1 MINCLLFLYKLWFCF
16 FLTRCC
22 NFLFWASHFT
32 LPRVFSSPNSHLY
45 QKKKSPNSH
54 PTKTKQT
61 NTLSQFSLC
70 RSHTLNRSSST
81 KCQLGSSTENDRS
94 LSQIPI
100 PTFENIIFG
109 FDRRYCSVLLRGRPE
124 TETSSLIIVWDF
136 C

>member
-1 MINCLLFLYKLWFCF
+1 MFFFFFFIKIVENVVCVCVFNALLQF
-16 FLTRCC
+16 FY
-22 NFLFWASHFT
+22 SGHHIFT
-32 LPRVFSSPNSHLY
+32 LPRVFSNL
-45 QKKKSPNSH
+45 NSH

-100 PTFENIIFG
+100 PTFANIIFG

>member
-1 MINCLLFLYKLWFCF
+1 MKKKLWFWF
-16 FLTRCC
+16 FNVVLQFFILGHHIITV
-22 NFLFWASHFT
+22 T
-32 LPRVFSSPNSHLY
+32 RVFS
-45 QKKKSPNSH
+45 SPNSH

-61 NTLSQFSLC
+61 NKHTVSILTLSL
-70 RSHTLNRSSST
+70 SHANSSSST

-109 FDRRYCSVLLRGRPE
+109 FDRSYCSVVLCARAK